1 MERWLAGGW
10 KGVWSLG
17 EGELGGGVSPMGG
30 IEGHERLKIN
40 LCLRMKS
47 GRMKM

>member
-17 EGELGGGVSPMGG
+17 EGELGGGSHQWVVSKAM
-30 IEGHERLKIN
+30 
-40 LCLRMKS
+40 S
-47 GRMKM
+47 A